1 MSKNEAATVDNVVPL
16 RPAKGSQ
23 RESQKKWGK
32 NVMALGFCI
41 VPSLLLQ
48 AQNRLGL
55 NPTQLAVLMQL
66 CDFWWKSERKPYPSK
81 GTLAE
86 RLSLSPRQVQRYIAE
101 LENAGLVQR
110 IERRDSHGGKRS
122 NFYDLSGLVNRLEE
136 LESDFREVKEKSK
149 ATRKAVSRR
158 GYRTKRRIDQGHR
171 KS

>member
-1 MSKNEAATVDNVVPL
+1 MSKNETAGAVTVDNVVPL

-48 AQNRLGL
+48 AQSRLGL

-66 CDFWWKSERKPYPSK
+66 CDFWWKSEQKPYPSK

-86 RLSLSPRQVQRYIAE
+86 RLSL
-101 LENAGLVQR
+101 
-110 IERRDSHGGKRS
+110 RRVP
-122 NFYDLSGLVNRLEE
+122 LST
-136 LESDFREVKEKSK
+136 
-149 ATRKAVSRR
+149 A
-158 GYRTKRRIDQGHR
+158 
-171 KS
+171 